1 VAIWRYLAS
10 KPLPMLIRSEDILAD
25 SVRSMLDGSIGCGD
39 DIVIIRRI
47 GKLCVGS
54 LLLFQRLYVL
64 CYHPVFRMGVLCV
77 CVYGGEWLPQCAA
90 NIT

>member
-1 VAIWRYLAS
+1 
-10 KPLPMLIRSEDILAD
+10 MLIRSEDILAD
-25 SVRSMLDGSIGCGD
+25 SVRGMLDGSIGCGD

-77 CVYGGEWLPQCAA
+77 CVCGGEWLPQCAA